1 MVTYYEII
9 KEMKSKI
16 NYRYHLV
23 SLALDISVSHA
34 AKTFNTTP
42 KTVRKW
48 RNRYLKD
55 GIRGLE
61 DQSRAPHRVHNKT
74 SELDQ
79 AIIQATREKY
89 SQWGPKRLISLAGL
103 PYGHTAIYNTIKRVG
118 LIKNKKKYQKKR
130 DMRNW
135 KKKHLKV
142 FEKWQVDVKQLD
154 DISEFFPYFK
164 ILSLPKYEFTARD
177 IISGSTFIAFAHSA
191 NTTTAGIFIDYV
203 ISHLKYYGIDT
214 STIRFQYDNGSEF
227 IGNVRKKSGRTPF
240 EMVIDNA
247 KAKHD
252 RIPVA
257 SPTFN
262 SDVETFH
269 RLIEQEFYACESFEN
284 QTQFFAKALSYSL
297 FFNYFRPNSYK
308 DDLCPWQI
316 VSNNFTNIDKN
327 VLHLQPILLEKL
339 TDDFIQGRYHV
350 RQFPILKQLAKH

>member
-23 SLALDISVSHA
+23 VLALDTSVSHA
-34 AKTFNTTP
+34 ARTFNTTP

-48 RNRYLKD
+48 RDRYLKD

-61 DQSRAPHRVHNKT
+61 DKSRAPHHVHNKT
-74 SELDQ
+74 SKLDQ
-79 AIIQATREKY
+79 TIIQNAREKY
-89 SQWGPKRLISLAGL
+89 PQWGPKRLISLAGL
-103 PYGHTAIYNTIKRVG
+103 PYGHTAIYNTIKRLG

-130 DMRNW
+130 DMREW
-135 KKKHLKV
+135 KKKNLKV

-154 DISEFFPYFK
+154 DIAEFFPYFK

-177 IISGSTFIAFAHSA
+177 VISGSTFISFANSA

-227 IGNVRKKSGRTPF
+227 IGNVRKKSGKTPF
-240 EMVIDNA
+240 EIVIDNA
-247 KAKHD
+247 NAKHD
-252 RIPVA
+252 RIPVS

-262 SDVETFH
+262 SDVESFH

-284 QTQFFAKALSYSL
+284 QTQFFAKALSYSI

-308 DDLCPWQI
+308 QNLCPWQI
-316 VSNNFTNIDKN
+316 VNNKFPNIDKN
-327 VLHLQPILLEKL
+327 VLYLQPILLEKL

-350 RQFPILKQLAKH
+350 QQFPKV